1 MISQKRQVGAALS
14 ADRTRPAGV
23 DGEFITVEEFYAR
36 GRLRLAVS
44 HRQGSCFPERR
55 IVPRELC
62 LQPDTNCND
71 HSFGRETNLHLN
83 SAEAGRE
90 RAAAMSRG

>member
-1 MISQKRQVGAALS
+1 MISQKMQVGAALS

-23 DGEFITVEEFYAR
+23 DGEFLTVENSTPEVACGWPCLT
-36 GRLRLAVS
+36 GRELLPGTAN
-44 HRQGSCFPERR
+44 
-55 IVPRELC
+55 VPRELC

-71 HSFGRETNLHLN
+71 HSFRRGTDLHFK
-83 SAEAGRE
+83 SAEAGHE